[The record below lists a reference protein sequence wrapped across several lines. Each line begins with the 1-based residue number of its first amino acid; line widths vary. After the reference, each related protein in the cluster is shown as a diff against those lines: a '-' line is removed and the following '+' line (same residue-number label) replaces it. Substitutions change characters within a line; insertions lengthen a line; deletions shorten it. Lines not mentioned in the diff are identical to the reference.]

1 MAVFVFHQGSRYIA
15 TVSLGPLERFSGS
28 RKIAGILRDAGFSDV
43 RIFQNGTSHY
53 AEVFWRGTDATV
65 DMPPQITAV
74 TEVQRD

>member
-15 TVSLGPLERFSGS
+15 TMSLGLLERFSSS
-28 RKIAGILRDAGFSDV
+28 RKIAGILRDAGFSEV

-65 DMPPQITAV
+65 EMPPQITAV
-74 TEVQRD
+74 TKVQRG